1 LSLVSKETCTSP
13 PRKEFVTTLANAGL
27 GRIISGLFKTIFA
40 LIDSFVNNI
49 SSIDPT
55 NIPLYVTGDF
65 FDKPL
70 ALLNSAKRYQFFEDN
85 LTPLSQKEKN
95 VNIKIPPNKE
105 KPTIESRKLLR
116 IISKCLS
123 VALDHPVFHS

>member
-1 LSLVSKETCTSP
+1 MCIRDS
-13 PRKEFVTTLANAGL
+13 ANAGL

-40 LIDSFVNNI
+40 LIDSFVNKI

-105 KPTIESRKLLR
+105 KPTIESLKLLR
-116 IISKCLS
+116 IIPKCLW
-123 VALDHPVFHS
+123 VALDPQVFHA

>member
-1 LSLVSKETCTSP
+1 MYK
-13 PRKEFVTTLANAGL
+13 RQ
-27 GRIISGLFKTIFA
+27 
-40 LIDSFVNNI
+40 
-49 SSIDPT
+49 
-55 NIPLYVTGDF
+55 GDF

-116 IISKCLS
+116 IVAKCLW
-123 VALDHPVFHS
+123 VALDHQVFHS